1 MQIENAVY
9 DPPIPFALRL
19 ASSSLLESSS
29 SVEGRNAAHKAA
41 TESLSL
47 IVSPVALSVT
57 SFSSSVDGKKAA
69 HIAATS
75 SPVAILV
82 AVEEATETEVVID
95 DVVVEMLLRADVA
108 LVERMTEAEHETDAM
123 VTGVDTATGLS
134 LTEVEARVG
143 AVLAVEVAEVTVTVG
158 SFFSF

>member
-41 TESLSL
+41 TESLSF
-47 IVSPVALSVT
+47 IFSPAVFTDT

-69 HIAATS
+69 QMAATS
-75 SPVAILV
+75 SPVDILV
-82 AVEEATETEVVID
+82 AEEEATETEVVID
-95 DVVVEMLLRADVA
+95 DVVVEVEMLF
-108 LVERMTEAEHETDAM
+108 
-123 VTGVDTATGLS
+123 
-134 LTEVEARVG
+134 G
-143 AVLAVEVAEVTVTVG
+143 AEVA
-158 SFFSF
+158 